1 MPHRT
6 WLLFVLLL
14 STFSPSQQPN
24 TPSAPAGT
32 PQSSSDRIPPDTKAP
47 PPQSH
52 APDQRVGSTNT
63 EPREPQGI
71 SSGEVR
77 RRIVK
82 ELHADSGLAGSNI
95 HVRVTSKSVVL
106 SGSVPTLP
114 NRLAARRI
122 AETNAGT
129 RKVVN
134 RLTARQSE

>member
-52 APDQRVGSTNT
+52 APDQRVATGELGSTS
-63 EPREPQGI
+63 PQGLA
-71 SSGEVR
+71 SNEVL

-82 ELHADSGLAGSNI
+82 ELHATSGLAGSDI
-95 HVRVTSKSVVL
+95 HVKVTSRSVVL
-106 SGSVPTLP
+106 SGFVRTMPDSQ
-114 NRLAARRI
+114 LAKQI
-122 AETNAGT
+122 AESYADN
-129 RKVVN
+129 RRVVN